1 MCVAAAALWLC
12 GCAAWTEPREPRP
25 PPALDPA
32 VPQSVPALPPPLPEE
47 LLLDVGIGVEPPAP
61 GDGAEAADLRR
72 SEGAYVAGL
81 LKAALQ
87 AAGSDAAAC
96 PPLPAVPADDS
107 SCQPPALGHWGAVR
121 LLSRSSTAID
131 LAVILR
137 VEHSDGV
144 ELDLHVRALDARGV
158 EWLNKRYW
166 RAAMPAAYRRGTEPF
181 APLYAAIAE
190 DLTQHLLALPH
201 AALRAIR
208 DVAELRFA
216 DGLLPGAFAP
226 YLHMNEQGE
235 LEIRRLPATDSTL
248 MADARRVRNREHLFI
263 DTADEY
269 FAAFSEEVGGRYAEW
284 RRSSYDAAFTQQR
297 LAHEALARQE
307 LGAIHLLAGLAQR
320 STRKGAAVARER
332 AGPTRAALASLAD
345 GASLLHAATGIRETV
360 RRRTEMRKAE
370 AVRAGSDLLPA
381 TLTLENR
388 LHALEQR
395 TADQYAEARTALQ
408 ETHLAGNQPS
418 TSGGSWPTAPQ
429 PQPAYF
435 AAPAT
440 LAPDQDAATPR
451 PAAPAEVTVTAKRQ
465 RQDLRAVL
473 AARPRE
479 QPRPEQEMA
488 KAKAMM
494 RASEFGAAARLTAP
508 RFVLAEKVRQK
519 AERERLAAAYNK
531 LAAAHV
537 RRGDATGAIA
547 ALEGLAAHADDI
559 SSQELA
565 AAQFN
570 LAQLRFRQDDLPG
583 AWQAMR
589 AGATAADMQRA
600 ACATICSPAAK
611 ARAAAIADAV
621 AAGTDN
627 ACVTARHR
635 GNRPTDLSHQFRLA
649 INEIRSL
656 IDRGRFASALA
667 TIDAKLE
674 QYTTGPEHA
683 MLWRYKASA
692 HSASGNRAG
701 AIQALEKMLDGA
713 GSVPRLSERRAI
725 YDLAHLHLRAG
736 DHGRSLCYQR
746 LWVHETGFARKVCRD
761 GCGGAAR
768 AQPTP

>member
-1 MCVAAAALWLC
+1 MTHNA
-12 GCAAWTEPREPRP
+12 
-25 PPALDPA
+25 PA
-32 VPQSVPALPPPLPEE
+32 PPPLPEE

-61 GDGAEAADLRR
+61 GDDADAGDLRR
-72 SEGAYVAGL
+72 SEGTYVAGL

-87 AAGSDAAAC
+87 AAGADADAC
-96 PPLPAVPADDS
+96 PPLPAAPADES

-144 ELDLHVRALDARGV
+144 QLDLHVRALDARGV
-158 EWLNKRYW
+158 EWMNKRYW
-166 RAAMPAAYRRGTEPF
+166 RTATPAAYRQGTEPF
-181 APLYAAIAE
+181 APLYAAIAQ

-226 YLHMNEQGE
+226 YLRMNEQGE

-332 AGPTRAALASLAD
+332 AGPTRDALASLAD

-370 AVRAGSDLLPA
+370 AVRAGSDMLPA

-395 TADQYAEARTALQ
+395 TADQYAEAREALQ

-418 TSGGSWPTAPQ
+418 TSGGSWPTAPL

-435 AAPAT
+435 AATPT
-440 LAPDQDAATPR
+440 LALHQDAAAPA

-465 RQDLRAVL
+465 SQDLRAVL

-479 QPRPEQEMA
+479 QPRPELEMA
-488 KAKAMM
+488 KARAMM
-494 RASEFGAAARLTAP
+494 DSGQFGKAAGVLAAP

-547 ALEGLAAHADDI
+547 ALEDLAAHADDI

-611 ARAAAIADAV
+611 ARAAATANAV
-621 AAGTDN
+621 AAGTAN
-627 ACVTARHR
+627 ACTTARHR
-635 GNRPTDLSHQFRLA
+635 GNRPTNLSPSFNFA

-656 IDRGRFASALA
+656 IDRGRFATALA

-674 QYTTGPEHA
+674 QYTSGPEHA

-761 GCGGAAR
+761 ACGGAAVGR
-768 AQPTP
+768 LTQALRPDPRLMPSRNQPPEARQARQHDLPR